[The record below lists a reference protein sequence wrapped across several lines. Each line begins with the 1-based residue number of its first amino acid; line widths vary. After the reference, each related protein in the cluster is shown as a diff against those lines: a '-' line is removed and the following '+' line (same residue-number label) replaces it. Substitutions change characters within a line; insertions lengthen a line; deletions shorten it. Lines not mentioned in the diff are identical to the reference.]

1 MRGRSCDPAA
11 MTGDLKILRQHVLLA
26 ARLFRNYGAVLAATW
41 LAGTLLGA
49 LLMMLAV
56 EIGFAD
62 RLAGLIA
69 LVPVI
74 LLQLVLFVAMFVIL
88 RDGLPVLRFRA
99 RRRREAPAAGTEAA
113 DGRPGIGMLA
123 GALLAV
129 LIPFYGYYAGWGL
142 LGNTL
147 RDYSKAFLST
157 SMERI
162 DFTEVSPERAPT
174 ALEVQSTL
182 WVVAAVLLIW
192 AIRRGAKAMHKR
204 SEAGIWPLLVVACEA
219 SWAVLGLY
227 VIAGWQEGFVAWLA
241 QLPSPGALW
250 QSLFPPA
257 AAEVVDAARR
267 PVDWPPAFQPWPW
280 LVRLFWYALLP
291 LIWFNLGAIVYGH
304 DLNLMTEET
313 RRSAGKVLDRWQG
326 LPKPLTDF
334 LGHFWAGLVRRWHA
348 VANGVLLA
356 GSAGF
361 SLTVSVLVLWR
372 LADWAG
378 RWAWI
383 GLAELIGPQDLR
395 VWQVAQYPLNLLFG
409 APGQQQDGVLVCV
422 LQFCILAAG
431 LELAGRAQAA
441 RAASADRAAPA

>member
-1 MRGRSCDPAA
+1 
-11 MTGDLKILRQHVLLA
+11 MTGDLHILRQHVLLT

-41 LAGTLLGA
+41 LAGMLLGT

-56 EIGFAD
+56 EIGFVD

-88 RDGLPVLRFRA
+88 RDGLPVLRFRS
-99 RRRREAPAAGTEAA
+99 RRRRRAPADGETSDEAQ
-113 DGRPGIGMLA
+113 GQPGIGMLA
-123 GALLAV
+123 GALLAA

-162 DFTEVSPERAPT
+162 DFSAVSPEPQPT

-182 WVVAAVLLIW
+182 WVMVAVLLIW

-227 VIAGWQEGFVAWLA
+227 VISGWQAGFIEWLA
-241 QLPSPGALW
+241 GLPSPAELW
-250 QSLFPPA
+250 RNLAPPA
-257 AAEVVDAARR
+257 SAEVVDAARR
-267 PVDWPPAFQPWPW
+267 PVDWAPVFQPGPW
-280 LVRLFWYALLP
+280 LVALFWYALLP

-304 DLNLMTEET
+304 DLNLMAEET
-313 RRSAGKVLDRWQG
+313 RRSAGRVVERWQA

-334 LGHFWAGLVRRWHA
+334 IGHFWAGLVKRWHA

-361 SLTVSVLVLWR
+361 ALTVSVLVLWR

-395 VWQVAQYPLNLLFG
+395 VWQVAQYPLGLLFG
-409 APGQQQDGVLVCV
+409 APGQPQQGVVVCV

-431 LELAGRAQAA
+431 LELAGRAQAEKA
-441 RAASADRAAPA
+441 AIAGRAEPA

>member
-1 MRGRSCDPAA
+1 MI
-11 MTGDLKILRQHVLLA
+11 GDLHILRQHVLLA
-26 ARLFRNYGAVLAATW
+26 GRLFLNYGAVLAATW
-41 LAGTLLGA
+41 MAGTLLA
-49 LLMMLAV
+49 TLLMMLAV
-56 EIGFAD
+56 EIGFTN

-99 RRRREAPAAGTEAA
+99 RRHRDAPVPEEGAAETHM
-113 DGRPGIGMLA
+113 GIGMLA
-123 GALLAV
+123 AALLAV

-147 RDYSKAFLST
+147 RDYSKTFLAT

-162 DFTEVSPERAPT
+162 EFSDTPTERAPT
-174 ALEVQSTL
+174 ALEVDSTL

-204 SEAGIWPLLVVACEA
+204 NEAGIWPLLVVACEA

-227 VIAGWQEGFVAWLA
+227 VISSWQTSFVEWLA
-241 QLPSPGALW
+241 QLPSPGELW
-250 QSLFPPA
+250 RNLLPPA
-257 AAEVVDAARR
+257 SAEVVNAATR
-267 PVDWPPAFQPWPW
+267 PADWPPVFQPGPW
-280 LVRLFWYALLP
+280 LTALFWYALLP

-304 DLNLMTEET
+304 DLNLMSEET
-313 RRSAGKVLDRWQG
+313 QRSAGRVLERWRA
-326 LPKPLTDF
+326 LPKPLRDF
-334 LGHFWAGLVRRWHA
+334 IGHFWVGLVKRWHA

-361 SLTVSVLVLWR
+361 ALTVSVLVLWR

-378 RWAWI
+378 RWVWV
-383 GLAELIGPQDLR
+383 GLAELIGPRDLP
-395 VWQVAQYPLNLLFG
+395 VWQVVQYPLNLLFG
-409 APGQQQDGVLVCV
+409 APGQPQDGVVVCV
-422 LQFCILAAG
+422 MQFCILAAG

-441 RAASADRAAPA
+441 TAAPAPRA

>member
-1 MRGRSCDPAA
+1 MRGRSCNPAA
-11 MTGDLKILRQHVLLA
+11 MTGDLHILRQHVLLA

-41 LAGTLLGA
+41 LAGGLLGTV
-49 LLMMLAV
+49 LMMLAV

-99 RRRREAPAAGTEAA
+99 RRRREAPPAGEGAAEA
-113 DGRPGIGMLA
+113 PGIGMLA

-162 DFTEVSPERAPT
+162 DFSDVSPERAPT

-182 WVVAAVLLIW
+182 WVVVAVLLIW
-192 AIRRGAKAMHKR
+192 AVRRGAKAMHKR

-227 VIAGWQEGFVAWLA
+227 VISGWQEGFVAWLA
-241 QLPSPGALW
+241 QLPSPGEFW
-250 QSLFPPA
+250 QNLFPPA

-267 PVDWPPAFQPWPW
+267 PVDWPPVFQPWPW
-280 LVRLFWYALLP
+280 LERLFWYALLP

-304 DLNLMTEET
+304 DLNMMAEET

-334 LGHFWAGLVRRWHA
+334 LGHFWAGLVKRWHA

-361 SLTVSVLVLWR
+361 ALTVSVLVLWR

-378 RWAWI
+378 RWAWV
-383 GLAELIGPQDLR
+383 GLAELIGPQDLS
-395 VWQVAQYPLNLLFG
+395 VWQVAQYPLGLLFG
-409 APGQQQDGVLVCV
+409 APGQPQQGVVVCV

-431 LELAGRAQAA
+431 LELAGRAQAEK
-441 RAASADRAAPA
+441 AATADRAEPA